1 MARVNID
8 TALAQYRYGLQQL
21 KAWHEGRVLRR
32 VRRNL
37 EALKADDE
45 LRSNEATEIVSWAKD
60 HADWIRAQGKKIGG
74 EE

>member
-1 MARVNID
+1 MARVKID

-21 KAWHEGRVLRR
+21 KAWHDGRVLRR

-37 EALKADDE
+37 EALKADEE
-45 LRSNEATEIVSWAKD
+45 LRRNEATEIVSWAKD

>member
-1 MARVNID
+1 MARVKID

-32 VRRNL
+32 VKRNL
-37 EALKADDE
+37 DAIKADE
-45 LRSNEATEIVSWAKD
+45 ERRRNEATEIVSWAKD
-60 HADWIRAQGKKIGG
+60 HADWIRCQGKKIGG